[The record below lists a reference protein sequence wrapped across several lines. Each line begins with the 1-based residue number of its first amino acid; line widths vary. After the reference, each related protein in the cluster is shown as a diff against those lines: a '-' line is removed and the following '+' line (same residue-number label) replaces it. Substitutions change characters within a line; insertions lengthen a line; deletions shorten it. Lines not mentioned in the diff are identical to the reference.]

1 MQCSITTASQGPA
14 ADCTPSEWKAIM
26 WPYTQ
31 DEVTWL
37 ALPLEREVAQ
47 RTERAIEQHW
57 MKEVGV
63 PQQPANDDSGREM
76 RTAGR

>member
-1 MQCSITTASQGPA
+1 VI
-14 ADCTPSEWKAIM
+14 IM

-37 ALPLEREVAQ
+37 ALPLEREAAA
-47 RTERAIEQHW
+47 RTQRAIEQRW

-63 PQQPANDDSGREM
+63 PQQPANDDSGRAA
-76 RTAGR
+76 RSAGR